1 MPPDPAMNAMKKLPG
16 APPMPGQGLQGI
28 GNAIQRL
35 PGFGG
40 GTGVSSGQQGQMP
53 WQSTGKPMDQ
63 ELEAQRLLSG
73 QPAAPPQM
81 PGGGGMFGAGGGGA
95 NAINEW
101 MLNNARQS
109 APQGGGGGGMFG
121 VGGMQKPGM
130 QNMMAQMLGSAPAV
144 PLGPQQANMAA
155 GGGAAAMGEPTSYAK
170 SGGGGGG
177 QAKAAQ
183 NAIMA
188 ARRGR

>member
-1 MPPDPAMNAMKKLPG
+1 MPPAPGGSPAQTIQGLPG
-16 APPMPGQGLQGI
+16 K
-28 GNAIQRL
+28 
-35 PGFGG
+35 GG

-53 WQSTGKPMDQ
+53 WQSTGKPMAQ

-73 QPAAPPQM
+73 QPAQM
-81 PGGGGMFGAGGGGA
+81 QPAGGGMFGAGGGQPQLT
-95 NAINEW
+95 EW

-121 VGGMQKPGM
+121 VGGMQKPGDM
-130 QNMMAQMLGSAPAV
+130 QGMMSRLLGSAPAA
-144 PLGPQQANMAA
+144 PMPAPGQMQANLAA